1 MNLAAGRG
9 VCCRLNVCLPLV
21 PFVVPCCS
29 KTDHFLCLHTVIAQM
44 IVHGPLIS
52 TVFAYPGSD
61 AEKVQE
67 VLSDPNP
74 QVRVQGLYGSSHF
87 RQDLTYQKSSHAA
100 QIDGDERLG
109 GPPYKPLTRDP
120 GLRPG

>member
-1 MNLAAGRG
+1 MLQVER
-9 VCCRLNVCLPLV
+9 
-21 PFVVPCCS
+21 
-29 KTDHFLCLHTVIAQM
+29 
-44 IVHGPLIS
+44 
-52 TVFAYPGSD
+52 VFAIGSLRCALLFKNRPFSLSTHSHSPNDSPRTPDKYCVCISGSD

-74 QVRVQGLYGSSHF
+74 QVRVQGLDGSSHF